1 MFLLNPKGGKF
12 MSSFESIV
20 NLLPLY
26 LEKLLAQKEYCFA
39 DLTESK
45 IKDHFSTSKP
55 ISGVFVMF
63 ENGKPVYIGRSRTLA
78 QRIGVDL
85 RSIQKSQATL
95 TYKLMNLGLLNFKT
109 MEETRTYMYKNFTI
123 KMLQL
128 EDEYERAMF
137 QIYASMKLGTK
148 YNSFMES

>member
-1 MFLLNPKGGKF
+1 MY
-12 MSSFESIV
+12 SFENIV
-20 NLLPLY
+20 NSLPLY
-26 LEKLLAQKEYCFA
+26 LEQLLAQKAYCFA
-39 DLTESK
+39 DLTEGK
-45 IKDHFSTSKP
+45 IKEHFSTSNP
-55 ISGVFVMF
+55 VSGVFVMY
-63 ENGKPVYIGRSRTLA
+63 EKSEPVYIGRSRTLA

-95 TYKLMNLGLLNFKT
+95 TYKLMNLGLMGFNT
-109 MEETRTYMYKNFTI
+109 MEETRTYMYKHFTI

-128 EDEYERAMF
+128 DNEYERAIF